1 MALLS
6 VQKFSVTK
14 FFSDCSK
21 FNFKRLSDHQPNS
34 TPVRVNGTAA
44 ASGRGEKCLSLSAVG
59 NRQSLISN
67 YTVPDDSE
75 DELHKAIELSK
86 LEHRQGMCMIVMS
99 FTQKGM
105 STKFP
110 RCKYTPEFQE
120 IFCQNHMLSFTE
132 CLSELR
138 NNAITQLWC
147 HLALVLPLQT
157 CISQDIAL
165 TFRRANECCSF
176 CDA

>member
-1 MALLS
+1 MCANARFEFHQMALLS
-6 VQKFSVTK
+6 VQKFGVTK

-21 FNFKRLSDHQPNS
+21 FNFKRVSDHQPNS

-110 RCKYTPEFQE
+110 LCNYAPEFPE
-120 IFCQNHMLSFTE
+120 IFSQSHMLSFTK
-132 CLSELR
+132 CLLEFQ
-138 NNAITQLWC
+138 NNY
-147 HLALVLPLQT
+147 
-157 CISQDIAL
+157 
-165 TFRRANECCSF
+165 
-176 CDA
+176 

>member
-6 VQKFSVTK
+6 VQKFGVTK

-21 FNFKRLSDHQPNS
+21 FNFRRVSDHQPNS

-44 ASGRGEKCLSLSAVG
+44 ASGRGEKCLSLSAVS

-67 YTVPDDSE
+67 YTVPDDPE

-110 RCKYTPEFQE
+110 RCNSQLPEL
-120 IFCQNHMLSFTE
+120 FCQNHMLLFTE
-132 CLSELR
+132 CLSGFQ

-157 CISQDIAL
+157 CISQDVAL
-165 TFRRANECCSF
+165 TFCRANEC
-176 CDA
+176 